1 VVFKHFSTHIFKF
14 KEATTVKNTFLRYSL
29 ELQCRMPVGVCD
41 LVHHGITLK
50 SEKIASFILL
60 IDTSCL
66 DFKQTIRVASIALCW
81 L

>member
-1 VVFKHFSTHIFKF
+1 
-14 KEATTVKNTFLRYSL
+14 
-29 ELQCRMPVGVCD
+29 MPVGVCD